1 MRADDQYFESRFVV
15 PLRQAILLGV
25 WVTLGSVA
33 NGAPAGDSP
42 RRFEFTET
50 HMAVPVKVAFYTG
63 DEVAANRAVKEVYA
77 KFSELNQLLSDYL
90 PESELNQL
98 CRSAPHAKTVPVS
111 EPFWT
116 VLVRSQQ
123 LAEQT
128 DGAFD
133 VTVGP
138 MVRLWR
144 RSRRQ
149 RELPTVARLE
159 EARESTGWR
168 NLKLDEAARGVQLL
182 KPGMQLDLGGIAIG
196 YAVDEGLK
204 ILKRHGITSA
214 MIDAS
219 GDIGVT
225 DAPPDCKGWRIGIAP
240 LEPNAPPSRYLLLA
254 NSAVSTAGDAFQF
267 VEIGGKRYSHIVD
280 PKTGLGLNDRTAVT
294 VVAPDCLTADGLDTA
309 VNVLG
314 IDAGMKLIEDHPG
327 TAAIFFQEK
336 NGKLDIIESTR
347 WKTLQFDKP

>member
-1 MRADDQYFESRFVV
+1 MRADDHFFVCRFVV

-25 WVTLGSVA
+25 WVTFGSVA
-33 NGAPAGDSP
+33 NVAPAGDSP
-42 RRFEFTET
+42 RRFEYIET

-63 DEVAANRAVKEVYA
+63 DEHAANRAAKEVYA
-77 KFSELNQLLSDYL
+77 KFNELNQLFSDYL

-98 CRSAPHAKTVPVS
+98 CSSAPHPKPVPLS
-111 EPFWT
+111 EPLWT

-123 LAEQT
+123 LAEQS

-138 MVRLWR
+138 LVRLWR

-149 RELPTVARLE
+149 RELPSNQRLE
-159 EARESTGWR
+159 DAKAATGWR
-168 NLKLDEAARGVQLL
+168 SMKLDDVTHGVQLL
-182 KPGMQLDLGGIAIG
+182 KPQMQLDLGGIAMG

-204 ILKRHGITSA
+204 ILKRHGIASA

-225 DAPPDCKGWRIGIAP
+225 EAPPESKGWRIGIAP
-240 LEPNAPPSRYLLLA
+240 LEPNAPPSRYLLLTNA
-254 NSAVSTAGDAFQF
+254 AVSTAGDAFQF

-314 IDAGMKLIEDHPG
+314 TDLGMKLIEDQPG

-336 NGKLDIIESTR
+336 DGKLEIIESTR